1 MKIIHCSD
9 LHLDA
14 DLRSRFD
21 AESAADRRAELMNTF
36 RRLCRKAREIHAGAV
51 LVCGD
56 LFDTDFPS
64 PSAVRAVED
73 LILIYSEI
81 LFFCLRGNHDSRSVL
96 FRTREMPDNFRLF
109 DHDWTE
115 WELAPG
121 SDGPCCEEPR
131 FAAPRSAGS
140 AGHEQGGVTS
150 ERCFTEQRFSEQRFS
165 ETYFTEP
172 HFKEPRKI
180 CIIGKETDGRPF
192 TLPTL
197 DPANLNIV
205 MLHGQAREG
214 RSASDPETIPL
225 GALRGIGI
233 DYLALGHLHSF
244 RSFPLD
250 QRGTAAYSGCLEG
263 RGFDECGECGYVLL
277 DADLSSGR
285 IGSRFI
291 PFSARDLYRVQCDL
305 SGCVSDAEVY
315 ERIND
320 ALLASP
326 AQDKD
331 LVRLE
336 LTGGLEYGCSPSL
349 ALVRAEW
356 EDRYH
361 YFDLVDHTAPVVR
374 SEDFLCDPTLK
385 GEFVRVVSA
394 ASDLEEAE
402 RAAILR
408 CGLRALSGEPLFP

>member
-14 DLRSRFD
+14 DLRGRFD
-21 AESAADRRAELMNTF
+21 ADSAADRRAELMNTF
-36 RRLCRKAREIHAGAV
+36 RRLCRKAREIHARAV
-51 LVCGD
+51 LICGD
-56 LFDTDFPS
+56 LFDTDSPS

-73 LILIYSEI
+73 LILTYREI
-81 LFFCLRGNHDSRSVL
+81 LFFCLRGNHDSRSAL
-96 FRTREMPDNFRLF
+96 FRTREMPGNFRLF

-115 WELAPG
+115 WELVPG
-121 SDGPCCEEPR
+121 
-131 FAAPRSAGS
+131 AGGK
-140 AGHEQGGVTS
+140 AVAEQ
-150 ERCFTEQRFSEQRFS
+150 
-165 ETYFTEP
+165 
-172 HFKEPRKI
+172 RKI
-180 CIIGKETDGRPF
+180 CIIGKEMDGSPF
-192 TLPTL
+192 TPPTP

-205 MLHGQAREG
+205 MLHGQVREG
-214 RSASDPETIPL
+214 RSASDPEAIPL
-225 GALRGIGI
+225 SALRGIGI

-263 RGFDECGECGYVLL
+263 RGFDECGECGFVLL
-277 DADLSSGR
+277 DADTSSGR
-285 IGSRFI
+285 VQSRFI
-291 PFSARDLYRVQCDL
+291 PFAARSLYRVPCDV

-315 ERIND
+315 ERMSA

-326 AQDKD
+326 AQEKD

-336 LTGGLEYGCSPSL
+336 LTGGLEYSCSPDP

-361 YFDLVDHTAPVVR
+361 YFDLVDNTSPVVR
-374 SEDFLCDPTLK
+374 SEDFLCDATLK
-385 GEFVRVVSA
+385 GEFVRIVSA
-394 ASDLEEAE
+394 ADDLEDKE

>member
-36 RRLCRKAREIHAGAV
+36 RRLCREARELHVRAV
-51 LVCGD
+51 LICGD
-56 LFDTDFPS
+56 LFDTDAPS

-73 LILIYSEI
+73 LILAYSEI

-96 FRTREMPDNFRLF
+96 FKTREMPGNLLLF
-109 DHDWTE
+109 DNNWTE
-115 WELAPG
+115 W
-121 SDGPCCEEPR
+121 S
-131 FAAPRSAGS
+131 SIK
-140 AGHEQGGVTS
+140 Q
-150 ERCFTEQRFSEQRFS
+150 
-165 ETYFTEP
+165 
-172 HFKEPRKI
+172 RKI
-180 CIIGKETDGRPF
+180 CIIGREADGGPF
-192 TLPTL
+192 TSPPL
-197 DPANLNIV
+197 DPANVNIV
-205 MLHGQAREG
+205 MLHGQVREG
-214 RSASDPETIPL
+214 MSVSEPDALPL

-244 RSFPLD
+244 RSFSLD

-277 DADLSSGR
+277 ETDTPSGR
-285 IGSRFI
+285 IQSRFV
-291 PFSARDLYRVQCDL
+291 PFAARNLYRIGCDVT
-305 SGCVSDAEVY
+305 GCMNDAEVY
-315 ERIND
+315 ERMRD
-320 ALLASP
+320 ALSSSQAR
-326 AQDKD
+326 DKD

-336 LTGGLEYGCSPSL
+336 LTGALEYGCSPDP

-361 YFDLVDHTAPVVR
+361 YFDFADNTVPVVH
-374 SEDFLCDPTLK
+374 SEDFLCDATLK
-385 GEFVRVVSA
+385 GEFVRIVSA
-394 ASDLEEAE
+394 ADGLDEAE
-402 RAAILR
+402 RAAVLR

>member
-14 DLRSRFD
+14 DLRGRFD
-21 AESAADRRAELMNTF
+21 ADSAADRRAELMNTF
-36 RRLCRKAREIHAGAV
+36 RRLCRKAREIHARAV
-51 LVCGD
+51 LICGD
-56 LFDTDFPS
+56 LFDTDSPS

-73 LILIYSEI
+73 LILTYREI
-81 LFFCLRGNHDSRSVL
+81 LFFCLRGNHDSRSAL
-96 FRTREMPDNFRLF
+96 FRTREMPGNFRLF

-115 WELAPG
+115 WELVPG
-121 SDGPCCEEPR
+121 ADGSCCAE
-131 FAAPRSAGS
+131 PRSAGS

-150 ERCFTEQRFSEQRFS
+150 DRCFTEPRF
-165 ETYFTEP
+165 T
-172 HFKEPRKI
+172 EPRKI
-180 CIIGKETDGRPF
+180 CIIGKETDGQSF
-192 TLPTL
+192 TPPTP

-205 MLHGQAREG
+205 MLHGQVREG
-214 RSASDPETIPL
+214 RSASDPEAIPL
-225 GALRGIGI
+225 SALRGIGI
-233 DYLALGHLHSF
+233 DYLALGHLHNF

-263 RGFDECGECGYVLL
+263 RGFDECGECGFVLL
-277 DADLSSGR
+277 DADTSSGR
-285 IGSRFI
+285 VKSRFI
-291 PFSARDLYRVQCDL
+291 PFAARSLYRVPCDV

-315 ERIND
+315 ERMS
-320 ALLASP
+320 ASLLASP
-326 AQDKD
+326 AQEKD

-336 LTGGLEYGCSPSL
+336 LTGGLEYSCSPDP

-361 YFDLVDHTAPVVR
+361 YFDLVDNTSPVVR
-374 SEDFLCDPTLK
+374 SEDFLCDATLK
-385 GEFVRVVSA
+385 GEFVRIVSA
-394 ASDLEEAE
+394 ADDLEDKE

>member
-9 LHLDA
+9 LHMDA

-21 AESAADRRAELMNTF
+21 ADSAADRRAELMNTF
-36 RRLCRKAREIHAGAV
+36 RRLCRKAREIHARAI
-51 LVCGD
+51 LICGD

-73 LILIYSEI
+73 LVLTYSEI

-96 FRTREMPDNFRLF
+96 FRAREMPDNFRLF

-115 WELAPG
+115 WELTPG
-121 SDGPCCEEPR
+121 SDGSCC
-131 FAAPRSAGS
+131 A
-140 AGHEQGGVTS
+140 
-150 ERCFTEQRFSEQRFS
+150 
-165 ETYFTEP
+165 
-172 HFKEPRKI
+172 EPRKI
-180 CIIGKETDGRPF
+180 CIIGKESDGQPF
-192 TLPTL
+192 TPPTL

-205 MLHGQAREG
+205 MLHGQVREG

-225 GALRGIGI
+225 GPLRGIGI

-291 PFSARDLYRVQCDL
+291 PFSARDLYRVPCDL
-305 SGCVSDAEVY
+305 SGCVSNAEAY
-315 ERIND
+315 ERING
-320 ALLASP
+320 ALSASP